1 MVDTSIAM
9 GYRPIQ
15 IENPINQ
22 LAQML
27 QIQQAQK
34 QGQLADLNMQTAQRG
49 FEEQNKLRDYFA
61 SNDPKSE
68 NFARG
73 LYAISPQKGM
83 DYDKVVFDRR
93 KDEAEIDSKKAATD
107 KTRSDIVDSKLKLS
121 RSLLDGVQ
129 TPEQYLAWHQGNHA
143 DPVLGPVLAARGVT
157 VDTARAQI
165 NQALSQPG
173 GFQQLLQRS
182 ALGLDKFTE
191 LNKPTYQTQ
200 NLGDR
205 TNLLAMPGLGGAL
218 FTVSSEAINQ
228 SPDNNATN
236 TTSRLNNTATN
247 DTSRANNTATVGA
260 SVDNN
265 LRTVG
270 ASVDNSIRADDRIR
284 SEGGLNRD
292 QALLIANKPT
302 YQTQNTGN
310 NTSILSFPGLGGA
323 PVTVASAP
331 INQSPDSAASIA
343 NSARTANMTDARTRS
358 EGALNRGVT
367 VAGQDKTDARA
378 RELNQ
383 ITNDNKLL
391 TEGQSKSA
399 LFGSRMM
406 MANTIFDTLEKAGT
420 TTSTPG
426 MNSGYGVGN
435 VISALSSADQQQLM
449 QAKRDFLNAIL
460 RRESG
465 AAIGESEF
473 ANGER
478 QYFPQVGDTKQVI
491 TQKRAN
497 REAAMRGVLVDVPER
512 RRAEIVREITG
523 ATPGSPGAPGAPG
536 AANLL
541 PSLPPADSSNRGKR
555 ARDTQTGK
563 VYKSN
568 GTAWVEE

>member
-1 MVDTSIAM
+1 MIDSSIAM
-9 GYRPIQ
+9 GYRPVQ
-15 IENPINQ
+15 IENPMNQ
-22 LAQML
+22 LAQLL

-34 QGQLADLNMQTAQRG
+34 QGQLADLNMQTVQRG
-49 FEEQNKLRDYFA
+49 FDEQNKLRDYFA

-73 LYAISPQKGM
+73 LYGISPDKGM
-83 DYDKVVFDRR
+83 AYDKAQFERQ
-93 KDEAEIDSKKAATD
+93 KDQAEIDSKKAATD
-107 KTRSDIVDSKLKLS
+107 KTRSDIVDSKLKQS

-143 DPVLGPVLAARGVT
+143 DPVLGPMLAARGVT

-182 ALGLDKFTE
+182 ALGLEKFTE
-191 LNKPTYQTQ
+191 LNKPTYHTQ

-228 SPDNNATN
+228 SPDNSATN
-236 TTSRLNNTATN
+236 TTSRLNNANTNETLRLNNTATN

-260 SVDNN
+260 SVDN
-265 LRTVG
+265 
-270 ASVDNSIRADDRIR
+270 SIRSDDRIR
-284 SEGGLNRD
+284 FEGGLNRE

-323 PVTVASAP
+323 PVTVASAA

-343 NSARTANMTDARTRS
+343 NAARTANMTDARTRS

-367 VAGQDKTDARA
+367 VAGQDKLDARA
-378 RELNQ
+378 RDLNQ
-383 ITNDNKLL
+383 ITADNKPL

-399 LFGSRMM
+399 LFGSRMQ

-449 QAKRDFLNAIL
+449 QAKRDFLNAVL

-465 AAIGESEF
+465 AVIGESEF
-473 ANGER
+473 VNGEK

-491 TQKRAN
+491 AQKRAN
-497 REAAMRGVLVDVPER
+497 REAAMRGVLVDVPAP
-512 RRAEIVREITG
+512 RRAEIVKEITG
-523 ATPGSPGAPGAPG
+523 ASVLQSGTGGFKY
-536 AANLL
+536 L
-541 PSLPPADSSNRGKR
+541 GK
-555 ARDTQTGK
+555 
-563 VYKSN
+563 
-568 GTAWVEE
+568 E